1 MTINR
6 KMIARLPLFAVLAA
20 LGGCGYLF
28 GDDGMFRDKSQDYKQ
43 SPELEIIEVPPEKST
58 EALQEIYPIPDI
70 EQSLVLAGEFEV
82 PRPTPLVAGSAD
94 EVVRIQKLGQESW
107 ALVAM
112 APGQLWPQVR
122 SFLSAASIQVGRV
135 DARAGIMES
144 GWLSMEGAPMQS
156 RFQFRIERGVQRGT
170 SELHVLQMNQAG
182 DVNTW
187 PEASDDVQQ
196 ENEMLRGIAQFIANS
211 ADSAPVS
218 MIADQAISAT
228 GRITLQES
236 DQGYTYIELILP
248 YDRAWAS
255 TAKGLEESNFEITD
269 RDRSA
274 GEYYA
279 RFIGIDKEEDDGW
292 FDWLWGGDDAHP
304 LAGKDFLVTVVKQT
318 DDAVAI
324 RLQPREPDP
333 SFDKRQEQ
341 ALLSLLK
348 GNIN

>member
-1 MTINR
+1 MMNF
-6 KMIARLPLFAVLAA
+6 KLLVRLPLLVAFSVMA
-20 LGGCGYLF
+20 GCGYLF

-43 SPELEIIEVPPEKST
+43 SPELEVIEVPPEKST
-58 EALQEIYPIPDI
+58 DALQDIYPIPDI
-70 EQSLVLAGEFEV
+70 EQSLVLAGDFEV
-82 PRPTPLVAGSAD
+82 PRPTPLVSGAAD
-94 EVVRIQKLGQESW
+94 EVVRIQKLGAESW

-122 SFLSAASIQVGRV
+122 SFLSAAGIGVGRV
-135 DARAGIMES
+135 DARAGIMETS
-144 GWLSMEGAPMQS
+144 WLSMEGAPMQS

-182 DVNTW
+182 DVTVW
-187 PEASDDVQQ
+187 PATSDDLQQ
-196 ENEMLRGIAQFIANS
+196 ETEMLRGMAQYIANS

-228 GRITLQES
+228 GRISLQETS
-236 DQGYTYIELILP
+236 QGDTYIELILP

-255 TAKGLEESNFEITD
+255 TAKGLEDSNFEIID

-274 GEYYA
+274 GEYYV
-279 RFIGIDKEEDDGW
+279 RFIGIESEEEDGW
-292 FDWLWGGDDAHP
+292 FDWLWGGDEKHP
-304 LAGKDFLVTVVKQT
+304 LADSEFLVTVVKQT
-318 DDAVAI
+318 DEAVAI

-333 SFDKRQEQ
+333 AFDRRQEQ
-341 ALLSLLK
+341 ALLSLIK

>member
-1 MTINR
+1 MMNF
-6 KMIARLPLFAVLAA
+6 KLLVRLPLLAT
-20 LGGCGYLF
+20 LTVMTGCGYLF

-43 SPELEIIEVPPEKST
+43 APELKVIEVPPEKST
-58 EALQEIYPIPDI
+58 DALQDIYPIPDI
-70 EQSLVLAGEFEV
+70 KQSLVLTGEFEV
-82 PRPTPLVAGSAD
+82 PRPTPLVSGAAD
-94 EVVRIQKLGQESW
+94 EVVRIQKLGAESW

-122 SFLSAASIQVGRV
+122 SFLSAAGIGVGRV
-135 DARAGIMES
+135 DARAGIMETS
-144 GWLSMEGAPMQS
+144 WLSMEGAPMQS

-182 DVNTW
+182 DVTVW
-187 PEASDDVQQ
+187 PATSDDLQQ
-196 ENEMLRGIAQFIANS
+196 ETEMLRGMAQYIANS

-228 GRITLQES
+228 GRISLQETS
-236 DQGYTYIELILP
+236 QGDTYIELILP

-255 TAKGLEESNFEITD
+255 TAKGLEESNFEIID

-274 GEYYA
+274 GEYYV
-279 RFIGIDKEEDDGW
+279 RFIGIENEEEDGW
-292 FDWLWGGDDAHP
+292 FDWLWGGDEKHP
-304 LAGKDFLVTVVKQT
+304 LADQEFLVTVVKQT
-318 DDAVAI
+318 DEAVAI

-333 SFDKRQEQ
+333 AFDRRQEQ
-341 ALLSLLK
+341 ALLSLIK

>member
-1 MTINR
+1 MMNF
-6 KMIARLPLFAVLAA
+6 KLFVRLPLLVSLTVMA
-20 LGGCGYLF
+20 GCGYLF

-43 SPELEIIEVPPEKST
+43 SPELNVIDIPPEKST
-58 EALQEIYPIPDI
+58 DALQDIYPIPDI
-70 EQSLVLAGEFEV
+70 QQSLVLAGEFEV
-82 PRPTPLVAGSAD
+82 PRPTPLVSGAAD
-94 EVVRIQKLGQESW
+94 EVVRIQKLGDESW
-107 ALVAM
+107 ALVSM

-122 SFLSAASIQVGRV
+122 SFLSAAGIQVGRV

-144 GWLSMEGAPMQS
+144 SWLSMEGAAMQS

-182 DVNTW
+182 DIEIW
-187 PEASDDVQQ
+187 PTTSDDLQQ
-196 ENEMLRGIAQFIANS
+196 ETEMLRGMAQYIANS

-228 GRITLQES
+228 GRISLQES
-236 DQGYTYIELILP
+236 SQGDTYIELILP

-255 TAKGLEESNFEITD
+255 TAKGLEDSNFEITD

-274 GEYYA
+274 GEYYV
-279 RFIGIDKEEDDGW
+279 RFVGIDKEEEDGW
-292 FDWLWGGDDAHP
+292 FDWLWGGDDKHP
-304 LAGKDFLVTVVKQT
+304 LAGKEFLVTVVKQT
-318 DDAVAI
+318 DEAVAI

-333 SFDKRQEQ
+333 AFDKRQEQ
-341 ALLSLLK
+341 ALLSLIK

>member
-1 MTINR
+1 MMNF
-6 KMIARLPLFAVLAA
+6 KLLVRLPLLFAFSVMA
-20 LGGCGYLF
+20 GCGYLF

-43 SPELEIIEVPPEKST
+43 SPELEVIEVPPEKST
-58 EALQEIYPIPDI
+58 DALQDIYPIPDI
-70 EQSLVLAGEFEV
+70 EQSLVLAGDFEV
-82 PRPTPLVAGSAD
+82 PRPTPLVSGAAD
-94 EVVRIQKLGQESW
+94 EVVRIQKLGAESW

-122 SFLSAASIQVGRV
+122 SFLSAAGIGVGRV
-135 DARAGIMES
+135 DARAGIMETS
-144 GWLSMEGAPMQS
+144 WLSMEGAPMQS

-182 DVNTW
+182 DVTVW
-187 PEASDDVQQ
+187 PATSDDLQQ
-196 ENEMLRGIAQFIANS
+196 ETEMLRGMAQYIANS

-228 GRITLQES
+228 GRISLQETS
-236 DQGYTYIELILP
+236 QGDTYIELFLP

-255 TAKGLEESNFEITD
+255 TAKGLEESNFEIID

-274 GEYYA
+274 GEYYV
-279 RFIGIDKEEDDGW
+279 RFIGIESEEEAGW
-292 FDWLWGGDDAHP
+292 FDWLWGGDEKHP
-304 LAGKDFLVTVVKQT
+304 LADQEFLVTVVKQT
-318 DDAVAI
+318 DEAVAI

-333 SFDKRQEQ
+333 AFDRRQEQ
-341 ALLSLLK
+341 ALLSLIK